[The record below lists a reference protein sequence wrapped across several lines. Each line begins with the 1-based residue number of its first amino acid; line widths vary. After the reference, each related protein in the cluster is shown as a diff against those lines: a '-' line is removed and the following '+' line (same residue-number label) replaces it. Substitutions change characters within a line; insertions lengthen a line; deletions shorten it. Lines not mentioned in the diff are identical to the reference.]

1 LSAGHLVAAAVQDLE
16 AIGDYV
22 ARDKPAAAL
31 RLVRPIF
38 AGIEALG
45 AMPHRCRSGRIER
58 TRELVLGSYIAV
70 YEVQAQRLFIL
81 HIYHAAQDWPVSIDS

>member
-1 LSAGHLVAAAVQDLE
+1 MRVTWSPAAVLDLE

-31 RLVRPIF
+31 KLVLRIF

-45 AMPHRCRSGRIER
+45 AMPQRGRTGRIEG

-81 HIYHAAQDWPVSIDS
+81 RIYHAAQDWPVGNDS